1 MDSPQPPICDYEGS
15 NYQSTFWEAGGRSY
29 EDQAEAIALRRLL
42 PLSGK
47 LLLEIGA
54 GAGRNTRRY
63 HGFERVVLLDY
74 SRTQLYQA
82 RQRLGDG
89 QRYLYVAGDV
99 YRLPFVS
106 GLFDAATMIRTLHH
120 MADAPLALRQI
131 RRVLQSKA
139 IFVLE
144 YANKQNLKAILR
156 YALRQQAWSP
166 FSPEPVEFAKLNFD
180 FHPKTVRAWLAASDF
195 ELQRQLTVSHYRI
208 ELLKRLVP
216 TSVLVFLDSLAQ
228 LSGNW
233 WQVTPSVFTRSQA
246 IGETSLAVEGSFFQ
260 CPACGN
266 GPLYQDGERLPCSGC
281 GRQWSFHDGIY
292 DFRDYNFSTTQ
303 K

>member
-1 MDSPQPPICDYEGS
+1 
-15 NYQSTFWEAGGRSY
+15 
-29 EDQAEAIALRRLL
+29 
-42 PLSGK
+42 
-47 LLLEIGA
+47 
-54 GAGRNTRRY
+54 
-63 HGFERVVLLDY
+63 
-74 SRTQLYQA
+74 
-82 RQRLGDG
+82 
-89 QRYLYVAGDV
+89 
-99 YRLPFVS
+99 
-106 GLFDAATMIRTLHH
+106 
-120 MADAPLALRQI
+120 
-131 RRVLQSKA
+131 
-139 IFVLE
+139 
-144 YANKQNLKAILR
+144 
-156 YALRQQAWSP
+156 
-166 FSPEPVEFAKLNFD
+166 
-180 FHPKTVRAWLAASDF
+180 
-195 ELQRQLTVSHYRI
+195 
-208 ELLKRLVP
+208 LLKRLVP